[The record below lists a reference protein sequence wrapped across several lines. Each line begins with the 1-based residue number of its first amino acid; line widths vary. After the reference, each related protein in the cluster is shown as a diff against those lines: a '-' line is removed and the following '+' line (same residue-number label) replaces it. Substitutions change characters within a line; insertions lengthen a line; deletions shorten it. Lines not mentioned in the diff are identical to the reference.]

1 MWCLCKALACSTISI
16 RQNKTNTLI
25 RKMSRRILERLWARS
40 NMTAGLTV
48 RSEEKQEKERRKKRR
63 DMILIE
69 DMLHNCQLTFYKN

>member
-16 RQNKTNTLI
+16 RQNKAKNLR
-25 RKMSRRILERLWARS
+25 RKTSRRILERLWARS

-69 DMLHNCQLTFYKN
+69 DMLHN